1 MDILLL
7 IKSIFYYVGNIGFVF
22 LFLLTMFQLLVYLPA
37 WFIFKKVVGEAK
49 LRFILRNLQYLV
61 LAAGAGYIML
71 TPVQLI
77 SGYFKVSILLYIIF
91 CIYALYYKIK
101 RISNWATLNFEYRDE
116 PEQLVLQKK
125 DKYFI
130 ILAALLFVFISFG
143 SLYDLPFGFYYPA
156 VMLSDI
162 FYFAGMISSTIASVL
177 GWIFLYGLF
186 ENLSD
191 RALHLFSGKT
201 SAGI

>member
-101 RISNWATLNFEYRDE
+101 RISNWATLNFKYRDE